1 MAEHGLAESLSRR
14 VIGPKVSR
22 GPKEATQRRTAR
34 SIAYRKRNGRREQSK
49 HRARQWFLH
58 PRGAWAMTVHVLAH
72 RSHKVCIPSTKLTGG
87 VTEHVPPAH
96 TEDAVYHN

>member
-1 MAEHGLAESLSRR
+1 
-14 VIGPKVSR
+14 
-22 GPKEATQRRTAR
+22 
-34 SIAYRKRNGRREQSK
+34 
-49 HRARQWFLH
+49 
-58 PRGAWAMTVHVLAH
+58 MTVHVLAH